1 MPFVTRI
8 LQCAR
13 EHYKRACVQRA
24 AGDAASPDAAA
35 EVQVPDWSHDFCS
48 PRKQCAFAG
57 VNDRFAI
64 GRLPSLLP
72 LALTRLD
79 WIWQHALMR
88 NSEHLWCEQLA
99 AANVTV
105 GLLRGLRLVR
115 VRANGQNESMD
126 REAPTP
132 MAPLRCA
139 RLHGLNLALGRDGW
153 TAGGYERSLRSMLAA
168 RPWCERCF

>member
-1 MPFVTRI
+1 
-8 LQCAR
+8 
-13 EHYKRACVQRA
+13 
-24 AGDAASPDAAA
+24 
-35 EVQVPDWSHDFCS
+35 
-48 PRKQCAFAG
+48 
-57 VNDRFAI
+57 
-64 GRLPSLLP
+64 
-72 LALTRLD
+72 
-79 WIWQHALMR
+79 MR

-126 REAPTP
+126 REALTP

-153 TAGGYERSLRSMLAA
+153 TAGGYEQSLRSMLAA